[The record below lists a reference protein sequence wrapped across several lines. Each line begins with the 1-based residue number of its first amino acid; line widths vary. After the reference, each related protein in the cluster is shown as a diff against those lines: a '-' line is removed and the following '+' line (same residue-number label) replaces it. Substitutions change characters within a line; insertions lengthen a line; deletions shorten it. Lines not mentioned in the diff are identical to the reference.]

1 MAEVPQM
8 EMRARISADT
18 AQFTRGMQQASQ
30 AAEGFIQTSN
40 RLRGAMVG
48 VGVASGAAITAMVAF
63 GTKAFMA
70 AARVDELDIAMN
82 AVGKSTGLGYQV
94 IKDATLAIKS
104 NGIEMEIA
112 QKSALKFAQNNL
124 ELGKAADLA
133 RVAQDLAV
141 ISGMNSS
148 DTYNMLTHAVI
159 TGRSEVLKSV
169 GIQKSAG
176 QMYESFARSIGKTT
190 KQLTYQEKQQ
200 AVLSG
205 ALTEGAKVAG
215 TYEAAMTSPGKVLRS
230 FARVNNEIQVAVGGV
245 LLKAFGPLIFSAY
258 NLVKSFAKA
267 VEKSET
273 LQTIFKATTLV
284 LKKLTEPF
292 IVVIDKIKE
301 FVDNLDPV
309 VAVGEKFEGVMSGAQ
324 DKVKGLAEKIEFL
337 LPAVA
342 AVAAAFATF
351 AGAQIFKMIPIFGTI
366 LGGLAGPLGIV
377 AVVMATLYLTS
388 SQVKD
393 AMNDLFRALTP
404 VAEAVKKVGAAFVVA
419 GAYSVSLFS
428 FAIKG
433 LAKVISGTNDFLNRN
448 RFLMIALKSVLMGV
462 AFAFVALKAV
472 TIAQGIAAKVS
483 AGFTALQNKLLN
495 TQAIMS
501 ARAGVATA
509 TLGVFNAQA
518 AVATATHNVAIA
530 QQAVL
535 AGGGATAVAGL
546 TAAQS
551 VLTASQAGATAAANT
566 LAGANARLAVATNAV
581 LAPILIKVAL
591 LAGLVI
597 AFVYAWKESET
608 FREVMTK
615 VFNFVANVV
624 GKVLG
629 FIFKLFG
636 NLLIGFANLID
647 INNTFGKVVA
657 SVIQF
662 VYNTYLTWYIF
673 IIGAIKTVIDTF
685 LKLFENQTAF
695 AKIVAGVIN
704 FIIGVY
710 ATFYSFILGTV
721 KSIIDA
727 FVNLFKTNETFRKIV
742 ETVFNAI
749 QAIIGF
755 AVTTIVVIL
764 ANIIKVIATLIYYF
778 GKFRDFIADVWGK
791 ITLAI
796 DKAKDII
803 GKVLGTL
810 SNIMSGVVSFMREKF
825 ASFISWLAGLAANI
839 PAALGGNYIRDAL
852 QGIANAISG
861 VKKAEEEFK
870 PSMGEDISKTAI
882 TGIDAASKLNS
893 KIIEAS
899 LSWGKYKGGAAGALS
914 DVADKMLGFAAKVN
928 KIAADEVGNK
938 LVTGFITAGEK
949 TSSVLGT
956 MMKGLTALKE
966 MKFGDK
972 VIDGLVKAANVASDG
987 LGKVLS
993 GLEKMKDLKVGEF
1006 IVKNTSDAALKA
1018 GEFLLGLGAGIES
1031 FTESDFVN
1039 KIGDAFGDL
1048 LGKLKTGLGFGN
1060 ILEDLK
1066 KEFSKPGDLN
1076 FDDPNADEIA
1086 SGAKRL
1092 ETIRDSMKAG
1102 IDAIRG
1108 VLDDLKQAAKDF
1120 ADSLKDTIVNFA
1132 GLKGVE
1138 LPDGFIPKAKSLI
1151 TNMEQRLNKS
1161 QQFAAQIA
1169 QLQAMNLDADAL
1181 KSIIEEGPIKGAQ
1194 LAASIL
1200 GGGQEAVNEVSR
1212 LQRQIQFAGARIGA
1226 FGAEAGFSGQISD
1239 ATRILNSMEGKD
1251 FQTASRG
1258 NNVYIQQGAFQLN
1271 VDVSGAKDDE
1281 ERTAIIAAKIEET
1294 FAILARQLA
1303 SK

>member
-8 EMRARISADT
+8 EMRARVSADT

-40 RLRGAMVG
+40 RLRGAMTG
-48 VGVASGAAITAMVAF
+48 VGIASGAAITAMIAF

-94 IKDATLAIKS
+94 IRDATVAIKE
-104 NGIEMEIA
+104 NGIEMEVA

-141 ISGMNSS
+141 ISGMNST

-176 QMYESFARSIGKTT
+176 QMYETFARSIGKTT

-230 FARVNNEIQVAVGGV
+230 FARLNNEIQVSVGGV
-245 LLKAFGPLIFSAY
+245 LLKAIGPLIFSAY

-267 VEKSET
+267 IEKSEI
-273 LQTIFKATTLV
+273 LQTIFKAITLV
-284 LKKLTEPF
+284 LQKLTKPF
-292 IVVIDKIKE
+292 IVAIDKIKE
-301 FVDNLDPV
+301 FVDNLKPV
-309 VAVGEKFEGVMSGAQ
+309 ATIGEKFEGAMSGAQ
-324 DKVKGLAEKIEFL
+324 DKIKGLAEKIEFL
-337 LPAVA
+337 LPAIA
-342 AVAAAFATF
+342 AVTAAFATF
-351 AGAQIFKMIPIFGTI
+351 AGAQLFRMIPILGTV
-366 LGGLAGPLGIV
+366 LGGLAGPIGIV
-377 AVVMATLYLTS
+377 AVVLATLYLTS
-388 SQVKD
+388 SQVKT
-393 AMNDLFRALTP
+393 AINNLVTSMKPFFSIVVKLGKALAVLGGFA
-404 VAEAVKKVGAAFVVA
+404 VAILAK
-419 GAYSVSLFS
+419 
-428 FAIKG
+428 AISG
-433 LAKVISGTNDFLNRN
+433 LAKVIS
-448 RFLMIALKSVLMGV
+448 SVTG
-462 AFAFVALKAV
+462 FFQKHS
-472 TIAQGIAAKVS
+472 TIAKILAGIILTLVGAFIAYKAALIVIP
-483 AGFTALQNKLLN
+483 
-495 TQAIMS
+495 AI
-501 ARAGVATA
+501 
-509 TLGVFNAQA
+509 QA
-518 AVATATHNVAIA
+518 AVAFTSELLGVAQVLMSGGQLAAIA
-530 QQAVL
+530 STNGL
-535 AGGGATAVAGL
+535 AASMLKLNATMYANPIGLIIGAIV
-546 TAAQS
+546 
-551 VLTASQAGATAAANT
+551 
-566 LAGANARLAVATNAV
+566 
-581 LAPILIKVAL
+581 
-591 LAGLVI
+591 GLVI
-597 AFVYAWKESET
+597 AFGFAWKESQT

-615 VFNFVANVV
+615 VFDFVANVV

-636 NLLIGFANLID
+636 NLLVAFGNLID

-662 VYNTYLTWYIF
+662 VYQVYLTWYTF
-673 IIGAIKTVIDTF
+673 IVKAIKSVIDTF
-685 LKLFENQTAF
+685 LMLFENQTVF
-695 AKIVAGVIN
+695 AKVVAGIIN

-710 ATFYSFILGTV
+710 TTFYSFILGTI
-721 KSIIDA
+721 KSVIDA
-727 FVNLFKTNETFRKIV
+727 FVDLFKTNETFRNIV

-755 AVTTIVVIL
+755 AVTTIVVVL
-764 ANIIKVIATLIYYF
+764 ANIIKVIATLVYYF

-803 GKVLGTL
+803 GGVLSKLG
-810 SNIMSGVVSFMREKF
+810 NIMSGVISFMREKF
-825 ASFISWLAGLAANI
+825 ASFINWLANLADKI
-839 PAALGGNYIRDAL
+839 PVLLGGDVIRDAL
-852 QGIANAISG
+852 RGIANAISG
-861 VKKAEEEFK
+861 VKKAEEDFK
-870 PSMGEDISKTAI
+870 PSLGEDISKTAI
-882 TGIDAASKLNS
+882 AGIDAASKLNS

-899 LSWGKYKGGAAGALS
+899 LSWGNYKDGAAGTLS
-914 DVADKMLGFAAKVN
+914 DVANKMLGFAAKVN
-928 KIAADEVGNK
+928 KIATDEVGNK
-938 LVTGFITAGEK
+938 LVAGFITAGEK
-949 TSSVLGT
+949 TSTVLGT
-956 MMKGLTALKE
+956 MIKGITALKE

-972 VIDGLVKAANVASDG
+972 IVEGLVKGANIASDG
-987 LGKVLS
+987 LGKVIA
-993 GLEKMKDLKVGEF
+993 GLEKMKDLEVGKF
-1006 IVKNTSDAALKA
+1006 IVENTSEAAVKA

-1031 FTESDFVN
+1031 FTSSNFVD

-1048 LGKLKTGLGFGN
+1048 VAKLKTGLGFGN

-1076 FDDPNADEIA
+1076 FDDPNADELA
-1086 SGAKRL
+1086 NGAKRL

-1151 TNMEQRLNKS
+1151 ANMEQRLNKS
-1161 QQFAAQIA
+1161 QQFATQIA

-1200 GGGQEAVNEVSR
+1200 GGGQEAVNDVSR
-1212 LQRQIQFAGARIGA
+1212 LQKQIQFAGARIGA

-1239 ATRILNSMEGKD
+1239 ATRILNSMQGQD